1 MYRDLHKSGNA
12 HQNEMQLLDVVRS
25 LYQYNVWANHRILV
39 ETSKLTLEQFLAPAG
54 SSYASIRDIMVHTM
68 GAEWIWLSRWKG
80 ISPSA
85 MFEAI
90 DFPNLRSIQLRW
102 ETIED
107 ESQQFINH
115 LNPLQLV
122 EVVSYVNTRNETW
135 AYPLWQQMIHQV
147 NHATQHRSECAVIL
161 THFGCSP
168 GDLDYLVYQDE
179 QNYRRAEME

>member
-1 MYRDLHKSGNA
+1 MYHDLHKSGNA
-12 HQNEMQLLDVVRS
+12 YQDEMQLLDVIRS

-39 ETSKLTLEQFLAPAG
+39 ESSKLTLEQFLAPAG
-54 SSYASIRDIMVHTM
+54 LSYPSIRDIMVHTM

-80 ISPSA
+80 TSPSA

-90 DFPNLRSIQLRW
+90 DFPNLLSIQMRW
-102 ETIED
+102 EPIEL
-107 ESQQFINH
+107 ETQQFIGQ
-115 LNPLQLV
+115 LNPLQLG

-161 THFGCSP
+161 SHFSFSP
-168 GDLDYLVYQDE
+168 GDLDFLVYQDE
-179 QNYRRAEME
+179 LNSGSKEME